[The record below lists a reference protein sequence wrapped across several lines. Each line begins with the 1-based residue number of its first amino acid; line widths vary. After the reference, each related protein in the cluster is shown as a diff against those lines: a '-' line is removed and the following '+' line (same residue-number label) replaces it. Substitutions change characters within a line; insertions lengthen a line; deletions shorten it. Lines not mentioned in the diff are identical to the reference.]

1 MNYEYPILK
10 KVANFYKSK
19 LSNNLSNYIIYSCQH
34 LLEPQLEMYK
44 KLIEFGFLPKNI
56 FVLGKIYSSNY
67 EIINE
72 MKQLGLSVEQPELK
86 IGGFNS
92 QHTDNCK
99 KIISGISDQNINII
113 LDDGASL
120 IEEGKKISKNILFA
134 VEQTSSGFRKLEGKD
149 YSFPIF
155 NVARSKTKLTQ
166 ESPLIGRLIA
176 DRIEDYLENLNI
188 LNPRFLIVGLGPIG
202 SSLKQIMDSKFSV
215 LGIDKGDTDDLI
227 KYINDNDIDVVI
239 GATGTRIID
248 KEGVDSLVN
257 GKNLYLIS
265 VSSSDIEFPVEYYRK
280 DFNPHHDI
288 KFKNITF
295 VNNGFPITFK
305 GNRYESTPIE
315 IEKTIALLMGSVM
328 SGVIKDN
335 KKQGLVD
342 IPEELEKLISQKS

>member
-1 MNYEYPILK
+1 MNYSYPLLN
-10 KVANFYKSK
+10 KVSDFYKSK
-19 LSNNLSNYIIYSCQH
+19 LSNDIRNHVIYSCQH

-44 KLIEFGFLPKNI
+44 KFIEFGFLPENI
-56 FVLGKIYSSNY
+56 FVLGKIYSSNS
-67 EIINE
+67 EIIEE
-72 MKQLGLSVEQPELK
+72 MKQLGVNVEQPELK
-86 IGGFNS
+86 VGSFSS
-92 QHTDNCK
+92 QHADNCK
-99 KIISGISDQNINII
+99 KIISGMSDQDINII

-120 IEEGKKISKNILFA
+120 IEEGKKTAKNILFA

-176 DRIEDYLENLNI
+176 DRIEDYLESLNI

-202 SSLKQIMDSKFSV
+202 ASLKQILDKEFFV
-215 LGIDKGDTDDLI
+215 QGIDKGDTTDLVNYI
-227 KYINDNDIDVVI
+227 KDNGIDMVI

-248 KEGVDSLVN
+248 REEIEDLVD
-257 GKNLYLIS
+257 GKNIYLVS
-265 VSSSDIEFPVEYYRK
+265 VSSSDIEFPVEYYRT
-280 DFNPHHDI
+280 DFNPHNDV

-328 SGVIKDN
+328 NGVINDT
-335 KKQGLVD
+335 KKEGLID
-342 IPEELEKLISQKS
+342 LPEELEKLIS